1 MSTLD
6 HNEPEGEK
14 ILGSH
19 GPTPEEIDASA
30 GYEQTDVRVTGIVV
44 FLTALVIFVA
54 VAGRADV
61 GPRES
66 DQRADEPGRRS

>member
-6 HNEPEGEK
+6 HNEPDDKK

-19 GPTPEEIDASA
+19 GPKEIDASA

-44 FLTALVIFVA
+44 FLISLFDLRRRFAASSPTAWA
-54 VAGRADV
+54 
-61 GPRES
+61 S
-66 DQRADEPGRRS
+66 